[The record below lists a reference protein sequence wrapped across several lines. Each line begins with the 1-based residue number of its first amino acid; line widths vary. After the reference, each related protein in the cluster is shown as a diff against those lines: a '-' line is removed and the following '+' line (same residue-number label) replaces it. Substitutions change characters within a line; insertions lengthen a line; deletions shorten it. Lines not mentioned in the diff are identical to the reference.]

1 MDQNQHSQAGGKGPA
16 PAEEE
21 AESMNQYESNPTAPN
36 TNPPNQTVGVPVP
49 SPYPGGNRYDR
60 QCRKQL
66 QQDQM
71 RQRINSFWA
80 RQLKE
85 IEESTDLKSHSL
97 PLSRIKKIM
106 KFDEDVKMVSTEATM
121 LLAKACELFIMELT
135 MRAWAN
141 VEDDK
146 RKIIQKTDIA
156 SAISM
161 SDMFDFLVD
170 TVPRDDTVTMGHQ
183 LLAGIAPTP
192 NENAPYPYMSIPHHV
207 AGPPPPYAA
216 PTNAPEDAANPSCS
230 NSLTPNEQDT
240 SNSDDH

>member
-1 MDQNQHSQAGGKGPA
+1 MNNLNSITAVNMDQNQHGEAGGKGPA

-21 AESMNQYESNPTAPN
+21 APN
-36 TNPPNQTVGVPVP
+36 TNPPTQTVGV
-49 SPYPGGNRYDR
+49 PGGNRYDR
-60 QCRKQL
+60 QCM
-66 QQDQM
+66 QQQQQEKM
-71 RQRINSFWA
+71 QQRVNSFWA

-97 PLSRIKKIM
+97 PLARIRKIM

-146 RKIIQKTDIA
+146 RRIIQKTDIS

-161 SDMFDFLVD
+161 SDVFDFLVD
-170 TVPRDDTVTMGHQ
+170 TVPRDDTVTVGHQ

-192 NENAPYPYMSIPHHV
+192 NQNAPYPYMSIPDQHV

-230 NSLTPNEQDT
+230 NSDPTPNEQDT
-240 SNSDDH
+240 SSSDDH